1 MRLVNCEIQ
10 WCWSLRAGPNCERLC
25 CLRPHAFSRAMKLL
39 YRSADDGK
47 KARSVGNVE
56 YVTNDRAEF
65 KKINFSN
72 LSGNLS
78 IPDHSLSQ
86 SCSKYVKSLIEFII
100 KKLSSC
106 EKDVFSISDNCP
118 LQKLNGGNL
127 VEKQNCLIRKIILI
141 KIAILTT
148 FIQLSF
154 HI

>member
-1 MRLVNCEIQ
+1 
-10 WCWSLRAGPNCERLC
+10 
-25 CLRPHAFSRAMKLL
+25 MKLL
-39 YRSADDGK
+39 YRSVSDGE
-47 KARSVGNVE
+47 KAGTVGNVE
-56 YVTNDRAEF
+56 YVTNDQAEF
-65 KKINFSN
+65 NKINFSN

-106 EKDVFSISDNCP
+106 ENDVTDNCP

-127 VEKQNCLIRKIILI
+127 MEKQNCLIRKIILI

-148 FIQLSF
+148 FMQLSF

>member
-1 MRLVNCEIQ
+1 
-10 WCWSLRAGPNCERLC
+10 
-25 CLRPHAFSRAMKLL
+25 MKLL
-39 YRSADDGK
+39 YRSADDGE

-56 YVTNDRAEF
+56 YVTNDQAEF
-65 KKINFSN
+65 NKINFSN

-86 SCSKYVKSLIEFII
+86 SCSKYVKSLIELII

-106 EKDVFSISDNCP
+106 EKDVLSISDNCP

>member
-1 MRLVNCEIQ
+1 
-10 WCWSLRAGPNCERLC
+10 
-25 CLRPHAFSRAMKLL
+25 MKLL
-39 YRSADDGK
+39 YRIVNDSE

-56 YVTNDRAEF
+56 YVTNDQAEF
-65 KKINFSN
+65 NKINFSN

-86 SCSKYVKSLIEFII
+86 SCSKYVKSLIELII

-106 EKDVFSISDNCP
+106 EKDVLSISDNCP

-141 KIAILTT
+141 KIAILST
-148 FIQLSF
+148 F
-154 HI
+154 

>member
-1 MRLVNCEIQ
+1 
-10 WCWSLRAGPNCERLC
+10 
-25 CLRPHAFSRAMKLL
+25 MKLL
-39 YRSADDGK
+39 YRSADDGE

-56 YVTNDRAEF
+56 YVTNDQAEF
-65 KKINFSN
+65 KKINFFN

-86 SCSKYVKSLIEFII
+86 SCSKYVKSLIELII

-127 VEKQNCLIRKIILI
+127 MEKQNCLIIKIILI
-141 KIAILTT
+141 KIAILST
-148 FIQLSF
+148 F
-154 HI
+154 